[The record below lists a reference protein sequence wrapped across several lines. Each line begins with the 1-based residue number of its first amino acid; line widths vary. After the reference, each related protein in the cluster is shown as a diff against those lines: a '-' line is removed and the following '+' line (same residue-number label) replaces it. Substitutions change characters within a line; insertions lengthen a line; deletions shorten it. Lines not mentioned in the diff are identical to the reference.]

1 MPIPETVARYLR
13 ERHVVFRELPHPS
26 TETPEQAAAAADV
39 PFGRMART
47 VILKGPKRMLMAVL
61 PAAHILDLQALCRQL
76 DCDLEPAS
84 VEEVAGICRDCD
96 PAAPPPLG
104 DAFGLPVIFDEGL
117 LGFEEIYFEPGGRDS
132 LVVMRPHELL
142 KFQPEAW
149 RGDFARPVVDLARP
163 DFDLEPGGDLREVV
177 QRFTSLRIRERIQ
190 EIHDLPPIPEMAH
203 RLLELSLNPLADADD
218 LAQVVELD
226 PSLAAQVVSYATS
239 PFYGYRGR
247 LDSVRDAITRVLGFD
262 MVMNM
267 GLGIAIG
274 KSLRVPTGGPL
285 GMRRYWRHA
294 IYTAVLTERL
304 ATSLPRE
311 FRIRPGMA
319 YLAGLLHD
327 FGHLLLGHVFR
338 PGFILLNQFI
348 TVNPEIPIT
357 DLETYVL
364 GVRHDQIGA
373 WLMRSWGMPEE
384 LLVAVRWHHH
394 EEYWDQH
401 ALYSHLVLVADR
413 LLKRQEIGDAPS
425 GDLPTIVLEMLE
437 LSEEQALVILGY
449 VMESCEALDHLVR
462 QLAA

>member
-1 MPIPETVARYLR
+1 MAIPDSVTQYLR
-13 ERHVVFRELPHPS
+13 QRAVPFRELPHAP
-26 TETPEQAAAAADV
+26 TETLRQAAETTQT
-39 PFGRMART
+39 PLGQLARA
-47 VILKGPKRMLMAVL
+47 VLLKGPKRMLMAVL
-61 PAAHILDLQALCRQL
+61 PATHILDFDALCKQL
-76 DCDLEPAS
+76 ECDLEPVGEDEVGRICQDCELGS
-84 VEEVAGICRDCD
+84 V
-96 PAAPPPLG
+96 PPLG
-104 DAFGLPVIFDEGL
+104 QAYGIPVILDESL
-117 LGFEEIYFEPGGRDS
+117 LQTGEVYFEPGSRSS
-132 LVVMRPHELL
+132 LLAV
-142 KFQPEAW
+142 QPTDFLNLQPNAW
-149 RGDFARPVVDLARP
+149 RGSFARPVVDLVRP
-163 DFDLEPGGDLREVV
+163 DFDLDDVASQPDGP
-177 QRFTSLRIRERIQ
+177 QQFTPLRIRDRIQ

-218 LAQVVELD
+218 LAHVVQLD

-247 LDSVRDAITRVLGFD
+247 VDSVRDAITRVLGFD

-274 KSLRVPTGGPL
+274 KSLRIPHEGPL
-285 GMRRYWRHA
+285 GMKAYWRHA
-294 IYTAVLTERL
+294 IYTAALTERL

-327 FGHLLLGHVFR
+327 FGHLLLGHVFK
-338 PGFILLNQFI
+338 PGFILLNRFI
-348 TVNPEIPIT
+348 SVNPEIPIT

-394 EEYWDQH
+394 EAYWDQH

-413 LLKRQEIGDAPS
+413 LLKRQGIGDAAD
-425 GDLPTIVLEMLE
+425 GTLPAAVLEMLE
-437 LSEEQALVILGY
+437 LTEEQALVVLGY
-449 VMESCEALDHLVR
+449 VMESCEALDTLVS
-462 QLAA
+462 QMAA

>member
-1 MPIPETVARYLR
+1 MSIPETVARYLQQ
-13 ERHVVFRELPHPS
+13 RHVPFRELPHAP
-26 TETPEQAAAAADV
+26 TETLEQAAAAAAA
-39 PFGRMART
+39 PFNRMART

-61 PAAHILDLQALCRQL
+61 PAGHILDFQALCQEL
-76 DCDLEPAS
+76 DTELTPAS
-84 VEEVAGICRDCD
+84 PDEVAGIFRDCD
-96 PAAPPPLG
+96 PGVPPPLG
-104 DAFGLPVIFDEGL
+104 EAFGLPVILDEGL
-117 LGFEEIYFEPGGRDS
+117 LGFEEVFFEPGSRGS
-132 LVVMRPHELL
+132 LVAMRPHELL
-142 KFQPEAW
+142 KLQPEVW
-149 RGDFARPVVDLARP
+149 RGSFARPVIDLVRP
-163 DFDLEPGGDLREVV
+163 DFDLEPGGDLRAAV
-177 QRFTSLRIRERIQ
+177 QRFTPQRIRDRIQ

-218 LAQVVELD
+218 LAEVVELD

-247 LDSVRDAITRVLGFD
+247 VDSVRDAITRVLGFD

-274 KSLRVPTGGPL
+274 KSLRVPAEGPL
-285 GMRRYWRHA
+285 GMRGYWRHA
-294 IYTAVLTERL
+294 IYTAALTERL

-338 PGFILLNQFI
+338 PGFTLLNRFI
-348 TVNPEIPIT
+348 EVNPEIPIT

-413 LLKRQEIGDAPS
+413 LLKRHGIGDAPD
-425 GDLPTIVLEMLE
+425 GELPQTVLEMLE

-449 VMESCEALDHLVR
+449 VMESCEALDNLVR

>member
-1 MPIPETVARYLR
+1 MSIPETVARYLQ
-13 ERHVVFRELPHPS
+13 ERHAAFRELPHPP
-26 TETPEQAAAAADV
+26 TETLEQAAAAAAA
-39 PFGRMART
+39 PFSRMART

-61 PAAHILDLQALCRQL
+61 PAGYILDIQALSDQL
-76 DCDLEPAS
+76 DCELDPAS
-84 VEEVAGICRDCD
+84 AEEVGGICRDCD
-96 PAAPPPLG
+96 PGAPPPLG
-104 DAFGLPVIFDEGL
+104 EALGLPVILDEGL
-117 LGFEEIYFEPGGRDS
+117 LGFDEIYFEPGSRGS
-132 LVVMRPHELL
+132 LVAMRPRELL
-142 KFQPEAW
+142 KLQPEVW
-149 RGDFARPVVDLARP
+149 RGSFARPVVDLVRP
-163 DFDLEPGGDLREVV
+163 DFDLEPGGDLREAV
-177 QRFTSLRIRERIQ
+177 QHFTPMRIRERIQ

-247 LDSVRDAITRVLGFD
+247 VDSVRDAITRVLGFD

-274 KSLRVPTGGPL
+274 KSLRVPPEGPL
-285 GMRRYWRHA
+285 GMRAYWRHA
-294 IYTAVLTERL
+294 IYTAALTERL

-327 FGHLLLGHVFR
+327 FGHMLLGHVFR
-338 PGFILLNQFI
+338 PGFLLLNRFI
-348 TVNPEIPIT
+348 AVNGEIPIT
-357 DLETYVL
+357 DLETFVL
-364 GVRHDQIGA
+364 GVRHDQIGS

-384 LLVAVRWHHH
+384 LLTAVRWHHH

-413 LLKRQEIGDAPS
+413 LLKRQGIGDAPN
-425 GDLPTIVLEMLE
+425 GVLPQTVLEMLE
-437 LSEEQALVILGY
+437 LSEEQAMVVLGY
-449 VMESCEALDHLVR
+449 VMESCEALDTLVR